1 MLRTISTIALVA
13 LMSGSAFAASSAC
26 STASVSKYKP
36 KSQLTAM
43 LNSKGYKVHRIKTE
57 SGCYEVY
64 ASDKHGK
71 KVNMA
76 YNAETLKKAHS
87 AEAGE
92 N

>member
-1 MLRTISTIALVA
+1 MFRTVSTIALVA

-26 STASVSKYKP
+26 STAPSSKYQP
-36 KSQLTAM
+36 KTTLINM
-43 LNSKGYKVHRIKTE
+43 LKKEGMKVHRIKTE

-64 ASDKHGK
+64 ASDKSGK
-71 KVNMA
+71 KLNIA
-76 YNAETLKKAHS
+76 FNAETLKKTHS

>member
-1 MLRTISTIALVA
+1 MLRTVSTLA
-13 LMSGSAFAASSAC
+13 LMALMTGSALAAGSAC
-26 STASVSKYKP
+26 ATSPSSMWKP
-36 KSQLTAM
+36 TSQLTAM
-43 LNSKGYKVHRIKTE
+43 LKTKGYTVHRIKTE

-71 KVNMA
+71 KLNMA
-76 YNAETLKKAHS
+76 FNAETLKKTAS